1 MLKDN
6 SIIINLFMGLEFN
19 CLIKME
25 KSVYIYNASNL
36 FAGAIS
42 GYKIISLHP

>member
-25 KSVYIYNASNL
+25 IL
-36 FAGAIS
+36 FTFIMLQTYLPVLYLGI
-42 GYKIISLHP
+42 K